1 MPIIDIVFIIILS
14 GFVFYGLFFGLIR
27 AIGVLIGLFVGAWV
41 ASHFYLLLFSYVE
54 KMFHGWNNIGKVGS
68 FLFIFSLV
76 QKLTMI
82 SVSLLDKVFGLISI
96 IPFLKT
102 INKLAG
108 ALLGL
113 LEGSLAIGLV
123 IFVTARY
130 SIVDHWVGHWLLSSK
145 LAPYFLKTAKVVMPF
160 LPEFLKQIKS
170 II

>member
-1 MPIIDIVFIIILS
+1 MPIIDIIFIIILS

-27 AIGVLIGLFVGAWV
+27 AVGVLIGVFAGAWV

-54 KMFHGWNNIGKVGS
+54 KMFFGWDNLGKVGV
-68 FLFIFSLV
+68 FFFIFSLV
-76 QKLTMI
+76 QKLVMI
-82 SVSLLDKVFGLISI
+82 SVALLDKAFSLISI

-108 ALLGL
+108 AALGF

-130 SIVDHWVGHWLLSSK
+130 SFVDHWLGSWLVSSK
-145 LAPYFLKTAKVVMPF
+145 LAPFFLKIAKIVLPF

>member
-27 AIGVLIGLFVGAWV
+27 AIGVLLGIFVGAWV
-41 ASHFYLLLFSYVE
+41 ASHFYLLLFSYVQ
-54 KMFHGWNNIGKVGS
+54 KMFYGWDNTGKVLV

-76 QKLTMI
+76 QKLVMI
-82 SVSLLDKVFGLISI
+82 LVSLLDKLFSFISI

-108 ALLGL
+108 ALLGF
-113 LEGSLAIGLV
+113 LEGSLVIGLL

-130 SIVDHWVGHWLLSSK
+130 SFVDHWLGHWLVASK
-145 LAPYFLKTAKVVMPF
+145 LAPFFLKTAKVVMPL